1 MKLLKKRFLINF
13 PITPFINIVQ
23 DNNIKKTDDLNTHP
37 QLRHIFLTMFFFVLL
52 NFTKVVLGD
61 TSDGWV
67 DLNILFIFD
76 PMKAYLAKA
85 STRTLD
91 KDPVLFPSI

>member
-1 MKLLKKRFLINF
+1 MKLLKERFLIDF
-13 PITPFINIVQ
+13 PIAPVIKIVQ
-23 DNNIKKTDDLNTHP
+23 DKKYKKKTDDLNTHP

-67 DLNILFIFD
+67 DLNIIVDIF
-76 PMKAYLAKA
+76 
-85 STRTLD
+85 
-91 KDPVLFPSI
+91 